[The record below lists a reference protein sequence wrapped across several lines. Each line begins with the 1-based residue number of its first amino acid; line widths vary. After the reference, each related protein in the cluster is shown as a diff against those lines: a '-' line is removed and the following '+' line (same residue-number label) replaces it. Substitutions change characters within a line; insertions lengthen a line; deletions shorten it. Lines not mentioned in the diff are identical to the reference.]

1 MSEEKAVLA
10 LAVTMLLAAALA
22 ACAAPTVEPG
32 VSPTAVSHGNEIGG
46 YVELADALRG
56 TGAPVAAV
64 REVVQPFFG
73 VPGQVIA
80 VNGAQIQVFE
90 YADEPARQA
99 DSDVISPDGYSIG
112 TSNVTWIDQPNFWIK
127 GRLIVLYV
135 GSDQPTLA
143 LLSGILGE
151 PITSGDQATVYAEV
165 IRQLYT
171 VDHTFDERPN
181 FPILHLVRVTDDGV
195 GDQSAPHSQARN
207 LSASAQSAIAYALE
221 DLPAEIV
228 WVDTD
233 DEVPRSDDGAVK
245 DGGAIITLGNI
256 HLQQDGSALVSA
268 SLYVA
273 PLAATGKTYVLK
285 KVDGHWQVTGDMG
298 VQWIS

>member
-1 MSEEKAVLA
+1 M
-10 LAVTMLLAAALA
+10 
-22 ACAAPTVEPG
+22 
-32 VSPTAVSHGNEIGG
+32 
-46 YVELADALRG
+46 
-56 TGAPVAAV
+56 VAAV
-64 REVVQPFFG
+64 QEVALPLFA

-90 YADEPARQA
+90 YADEPGRQA
-99 DSDVISPDGYSIG
+99 DSDVISRDGHSIG
-112 TSNVTWIDQPNFWIK
+112 TSNIAWIDQPNFWMK

-135 GSDQPTLA
+135 GSDRPILA
-143 LLSGILGE
+143 LLSGILVE
-151 PITSGDQATVYAEV
+151 PITSRDQATVYAEV

-171 VDHTFDERPN
+171 VDYTSDKRPN
-181 FPILHLVRVTDDGV
+181 FPILHLVRITDDGL
-195 GDQSAPHSQARN
+195 GHQSAPHSQAHN

-233 DEVPRSDDGAVK
+233 DQVPRSDDGTMK

-256 HLQQDGSALVSA
+256 HPEEDGAALVST

-285 KVDGHWQVTGDMG
+285 KVDDHWQVTGDTG